1 MSGYSICI
9 YCLQEGS
16 KQFHQMILIH
26 FNVGLSGRFRTKNY
40 LKRFKI
46 NRDI

>member
-40 LKRFKI
+40 SKRFKI